1 MKIDYAAI
9 VEILIHQL
17 DDERTFEPLN
27 QWTILKVLAD
37 DEIQQS
43 TALRWLSEFLTF
55 AHEIMVPFTPR
66 LILAVLPNLA
76 HDVPMIQSAA
86 VKTNKLLLNVVQSL
100 PSPPQ
105 STPDP
110 SGVQR
115 SGTDGRT
122 NPAAPSPTP
131 TTNSVP
137 TRQST
142 KDRTDP
148 PSRDMNSPELIQES
162 TSGQGQK
169 PKGPGA
175 TPTQRDIDSAAGN
188 LKQQGE
194 SNLPVLASRPES
206 PVSMRSGGIALPL
219 IGQSQ
224 QQSAPTVTQ
233 ASPITDKPFPLEYP
247 ATVNALTIQ
256 FLSDHEET
264 RVAALRW
271 LIMLHQKSPKVYTSK
286 SGILWRADFVLIDPC
301 HGRWHVPRPSQ
312 DPLRLLGR
320 SDKTRPPT
328 HRSNLH
334 QLGREL
340 FPSIHA

>member
-1 MKIDYAAI
+1 MVIAWIPGQGVTIDYAAI

-17 DDERTFEPLN
+17 DGERTFDTSN
-27 QWTILKVLAD
+27 QCTVLMVFTD

-43 TALRWLSEFLTF
+43 TALRWLSDFLTF
-55 AHEIMVPFTPR
+55 AHEIMVPFAPR
-66 LILAVLPNLA
+66 LILAILPNLA

-100 PSPPQ
+100 PSPSQ
-105 STPDP
+105 SAPDP
-110 SGVQR
+110 SGAQR
-115 SGTDGRT
+115 SGVDGRT
-122 NPAAPSPTP
+122 NPPAPSPTP
-131 TTNSVP
+131 TANSVP

-142 KDRTDP
+142 KDQTNP
-148 PSRDMNSPELIQES
+148 PSRDVNSPELIQES

-175 TPTQRDIDSAAGN
+175 TPTQKDIDNAVGN

-194 SNLPVLASRPES
+194 TTLPVLASRPES
-206 PVSMRSGGIALPL
+206 PISMRSGGIALPP

-224 QQSAPTVTQ
+224 QQAVQTATQ
-233 ASPITDKPFPLEYP
+233 VSPITDKPFPLDYP

-271 LIMLHQKSPKVYTSK
+271 LIMLHQKSPKVCTSK
-286 SGILWRADFVLIDPC
+286 PANFVT
-301 HGRWHVPRPSQ
+301 G
-312 DPLRLLGR
+312 
-320 SDKTRPPT
+320 
-328 HRSNLH
+328 
-334 QLGREL
+334 
-340 FPSIHA
+340 